1 MRGPGTKG
9 KNILNIRTEVRNVEI
24 KEKTAAL
31 RAVDARA
38 DRLCA
43 LSDLIWDHAET
54 AFTEHCS
61 AAALI
66 DALRREDFEV
76 AEHVGGI
83 DTAFTGTFGSG
94 RPVIGIL
101 GEFDALSGL
110 SQKAGCCEQAAE
122 KSGAPGHGC
131 GHNLLGVG
139 SLAAAIAVRDYLRAT
154 GASGTVVYFGCP
166 GEEGGSGKA
175 FMAKKHVFDGLDAAL
190 TWHPDSLTHACT
202 GRTLAN
208 YQAAFRF
215 YGKAA
220 HAGGAP
226 HQGRSALD
234 ALELMNVGVQFLREH
249 VIPEARIHYAI
260 TDTGGFSPNV
270 VQPYAEALY
279 LVRAPR
285 NELLEPI
292 WQRVIRCAEGAAH
305 MTDTRMEFEFR
316 KGCSNLL
323 SNAVL
328 ARLLYD
334 NYTALPPI
342 VYDAQDRALAAGIAA
357 ASQDTLG
364 EALRKFAARLPAPQ
378 RKQLLTHAAD
388 TLYDFPAPYD
398 PTVTQE
404 FGSTDVGDVSWC
416 CPTAQIYCCTMAA
429 GTPGHSWQLV
439 AQGKSGLAHK
449 GMLQAG
455 KAMAGAAID
464 LLRDPALLPQAREAF
479 EADLDGE
486 TYRCPIPDG
495 CEPRPLV

>member
-1 MRGPGTKG
+1 MENLQKH
-9 KNILNIRTEVRNVEI
+9 
-24 KEKTAAL
+24 AAL
-31 RAVDARA
+31 EAI
-38 DRLCA
+38 DRKANVLCA
-43 LSDLIWDHAET
+43 LSDTIWEKAET
-54 AFTEHCS
+54 AFQETES
-61 AAALI
+61 ASALKL
-66 DALRREDFEV
+66 ALRQEGFAVTENL
-76 AEHVGGI
+76 GGI
-83 DTAFTGTFGSG
+83 ETAFSGSFGSG
-94 RPVIGIL
+94 RPIIGIL

-110 SQKAGCCEQAAE
+110 SQKAGLDEKQAE
-122 KSGAPGHGC
+122 KPGEPGHGC

-139 SLAAAIAVRDYLRAT
+139 SLAAAIAVKNWLHRT
-154 GASGTVVYFGCP
+154 GKPGTVIYFGTP

-175 FMAKKHVFDGLDAAL
+175 FMAKAHVFDELDAAL

-202 GRTLAN
+202 GSTLAN

-215 YGKAA
+215 YGVSA

-260 TDTGGFSPNV
+260 TNAGGYSPNV
-270 VQPYAEALY
+270 VQAYAEALY

-292 WQRVIRCAEGAAH
+292 WQRVVRCAEGAAH
-305 MTDTRMEFEFR
+305 MTDTRMEIDFY

-323 SNAVL
+323 SNSVL
-328 ARLLYD
+328 AKLLYE

-342 VYDAQDRALAAGIAA
+342 SYDAQDRDFAEKMAA
-357 ASQDTLG
+357 AAADTKG
-364 EALRKFAARLPAPQ
+364 ENLRKLAARLPADK
-378 RKQLLTHAAD
+378 RKTLLAHVGD
-388 TLYDFPAPYD
+388 SLYDFISPYD
-398 PTVTQE
+398 PTVWQE

-416 CPTAQIYCCTMAA
+416 CPTAQLYCCTMAA

-449 GMLQAG
+449 GMMQAG

-464 LLRDPALLPQAREAF
+464 LLSDGALLTQAKAAF
-479 EADLDGE
+479 ETDLDGQ

-495 CEPRPLV
+495 CKPRPLA

>member
-1 MRGPGTKG
+1 MD
-9 KNILNIRTEVRNVEI
+9 
-24 KEKTAAL
+24 KEKQAAL
-31 RAVDARA
+31 AAIDGAA
-38 DRLCA
+38 DGLCA
-43 LSDLIWDHAET
+43 LSDLIWDHPET
-54 AFTEHCS
+54 AFEEQVS
-61 AAALI
+61 AAALM
-66 DALRREDFEV
+66 DALGRAGFAVTEN
-76 AEHVGGI
+76 VGGI
-83 DTAFTGTFGSG
+83 RTAFTGRFGAG

-110 SQKAGCCEQAAE
+110 SQEAGCCAQKAVLPG
-122 KSGAPGHGC
+122 GAGHGC

-139 SLAAAIAVRDYLRAT
+139 SLAAAIAVRDWLLRT
-154 GASGTVVYFGCP
+154 GAPGTVVYYGCP

-175 FMAKKHVFDGLDAAL
+175 FMAKAGAFAGLDAAL
-190 TWHPDSLTHACT
+190 TWHPDSLTHGCT
-202 GRTLAN
+202 GHTLAN
-208 YQAAFRF
+208 YQGAFRF
-215 YGKAA
+215 YGAAA

-260 TDTGGFSPNV
+260 TDAGGHSPNV

-285 NELLEPI
+285 NDLLEPI

-305 MTDTRMEFEFR
+305 MTDTRMELDFR

-323 SNAVL
+323 SNGVL

-334 NYTALPPI
+334 SFTALPPI
-342 VYDAQDRALAAGIAA
+342 EYGPEDRALADAIAA
-357 ASQDTLG
+357 TAGDVRG
-364 EALRKFAARLPAPQ
+364 ESLRKLAARLPLAE
-378 RKQLLTHAAD
+378 RRALLAHEND
-388 TLYDFPAPYD
+388 SLYDFAAPYD

-416 CPTAQIYCCTMAA
+416 CPTAQLYVCTMAA

-455 KAMAGAAID
+455 KALAAAAID
-464 LLRDPALLPQAREAF
+464 LLRDPALLEAARAAF
-479 EADLDGE
+479 EADLDGR

-495 CEPRPLV
+495 CAPRPLV